1 MFSARKVSSHTDLLW
16 NFNCQVPLFAFEV
29 ISLVCITE
37 TNNIDILLSELFHL
51 PLFRIQSAVVIC
63 LNVKITLHWSVGILS
78 GCRVNGF
85 VLSREEELFIF
96 FSLSGFYSLRFLLCQ
111 PVRWATHGRAAKAVI
126 RLIVVYISSNSKWH
140 RSMKRKALY

>member
-1 MFSARKVSSHTDLLW
+1 MLKFVLLLRYISKKKGKSKSTDLLW

-63 LNVKITLHWSVGILS
+63 LNVKMASFLAEKKSCL
-78 GCRVNGF
+78 
-85 VLSREEELFIF
+85 F
-96 FSLSGFYSLRFLLCQ
+96 FSLSQGFILSGSYCVNLYGGLHMDVQ
-111 PVRWATHGRAAKAVI
+111 PRQ
-126 RLIVVYISSNSKWH
+126 
-140 RSMKRKALY
+140 LYV